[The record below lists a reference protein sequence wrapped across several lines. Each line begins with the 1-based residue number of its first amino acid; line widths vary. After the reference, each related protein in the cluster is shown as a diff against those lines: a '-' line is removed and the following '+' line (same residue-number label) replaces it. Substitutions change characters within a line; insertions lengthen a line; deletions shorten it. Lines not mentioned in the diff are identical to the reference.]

1 MSEYLKFDKISD
13 NILKDVQYNKDI
25 VKEYD
30 LAVIQQIN
38 IVLDFYKEEVEG
50 LERLFADEN
59 NFSDNLLI
67 QIDSN
72 ISLKYIENLSYE
84 SIVKKCILELEFILD
99 LGFTAYSRTIFQL
112 LSDLIQRFK
121 DIKNNIIKE
130 GK

>member
-1 MSEYLKFDKISD
+1 MSEYLKLDKISD
-13 NILKDVQYNKDI
+13 NILKDVQYKKDI

-50 LERLFADEN
+50 LERIFADEN
-59 NFSDNLLI
+59 NFSDNLLM

-72 ISLKYIENLSYE
+72 ISLNHIENLSYE

-99 LGFTAYSRTIFQL
+99 LGFTAYSRTIFQI
-112 LSDLIQRFK
+112 LSDLIQRFR

>member
-1 MSEYLKFDKISD
+1 MSEYLKLDKISD
-13 NILKDVQYNKDI
+13 NILKDVQYKKDI

-38 IVLDFYKEEVEG
+38 IVLDFYKEEVDG
-50 LERLFADEN
+50 LERIFADEN
-59 NFSDNLLI
+59 NFSDNLLM

-99 LGFTAYSRTIFQL
+99 LGFTAYSRTIFQI

>member
-1 MSEYLKFDKISD
+1 MNKYLKLDKISD
-13 NILKDVQYNKDI
+13 DILKDVQYKKDI

-38 IVLDFYKEEVEG
+38 IVLDFYKEEVDG
-50 LERLFADEN
+50 LERIFADEN
-59 NFSDNLLI
+59 NFSDNLLM

>member
-13 NILKDVQYNKDI
+13 NILKDVQYKKDI

-50 LERLFADEN
+50 LERIFADEN
-59 NFSDNLLI
+59 NFSDNLLM

-72 ISLKYIENLSYE
+72 ISLNYIENLSYE

-99 LGFTAYSRTIFQL
+99 LGFTAYSRTIFQI

>member
-13 NILKDVQYNKDI
+13 NILKDVQYKKDI

-50 LERLFADEN
+50 IERIFADEN
-59 NFSDNLLI
+59 NFSDNLLM

-99 LGFTAYSRTIFQL
+99 LGFTAYSRTIFQI

>member
-13 NILKDVQYNKDI
+13 NILKDVQYKKDI

-50 LERLFADEN
+50 LERIFADEN
-59 NFSDNLLI
+59 NFSDNLLM

-99 LGFTAYSRTIFQL
+99 LGFTAYSRTIFQI

-121 DIKNNIIKE
+121 VIKNNIIKE

>member
-13 NILKDVQYNKDI
+13 NILKDVQYKKDI

-50 LERLFADEN
+50 LERIFADEN
-59 NFSDNLLI
+59 NFSDNLLM

-121 DIKNNIIKE
+121 DIRE
-130 GK
+130 

>member
-13 NILKDVQYNKDI
+13 NILKDVQYKKDI

-38 IVLDFYKEEVEG
+38 IVLDFYKEEVKG
-50 LERLFADEN
+50 LERIFADEN
-59 NFSDNLLI
+59 NFSDNLLM

-99 LGFTAYSRTIFQL
+99 LGFTAYSRTIFQI

>member
-38 IVLDFYKEEVEG
+38 IVLDFYKEEVDG
-50 LERLFADEN
+50 LERIFADEN
-59 NFSDNLLI
+59 NFSDNLLV
-67 QIDSN
+67 QIDPD
-72 ISLKYIENLSYE
+72 ISLSHIENLSYE
-84 SIVKKCILELEFILD
+84 AIVKKCIAELEFILN
-99 LGFTAYSRTIFQL
+99 LGFTAYSRTIFRI

-121 DIKNNIIKE
+121 DIRE
-130 GK
+130 

>member
-1 MSEYLKFDKISD
+1 MNKYLKLDKISD
-13 NILKDVQYNKDI
+13 NILKDVQYKKDI

-38 IVLDFYKEEVEG
+38 IVLDFYKEEVDG
-50 LERLFADEN
+50 LERIFADEN
-59 NFSDNLLI
+59 NFSDNLLM

-99 LGFTAYSRTIFQL
+99 LGFTAYSRTIFQI

>member
-50 LERLFADEN
+50 LERIFADEN
-59 NFSDNLLI
+59 DFSDNLLM

-121 DIKNNIIKE
+121 DIRE
-130 GK
+130 

>member
-1 MSEYLKFDKISD
+1 MNKYLKFDKISD
-13 NILKDVQYNKDI
+13 DILKDVQYKKDI
-25 VKEYD
+25 VNEYD

-59 NFSDNLLI
+59 NFSDNLLME
-67 QIDSN
+67 IDSN

-84 SIVKKCILELEFILD
+84 SIVKKCILELEFILN

>member
-1 MSEYLKFDKISD
+1 MNKYLKLDKISD
-13 NILKDVQYNKDI
+13 DILKDVQYKKDI

-50 LERLFADEN
+50 LERIFADEN
-59 NFSDNLLI
+59 NFSDNLLM

-84 SIVKKCILELEFILD
+84 SIVKKCILELEYILD
-99 LGFTAYSRTIFQL
+99 LGFTDYSRTIFQI

>member
-1 MSEYLKFDKISD
+1 MNKYLKFDKISD
-13 NILKDVQYNKDI
+13 DILKDVQYKKDI

>member
-59 NFSDNLLI
+59 NFSDNLLV
-67 QIDSN
+67 QIDPC
-72 ISLKYIENLSYE
+72 ISLNHIENLSYE
-84 SIVKKCILELEFILD
+84 AIVKKCILELEFILD
-99 LGFTAYSRTIFQL
+99 LGFTAYSRTIFQI

-130 GK
+130 G

>member
-1 MSEYLKFDKISD
+1 MNKYLKFDKISD
-13 NILKDVQYNKDI
+13 DILKDVQYKKDI

-50 LERLFADEN
+50 LEKLFADEN

>member
-13 NILKDVQYNKDI
+13 NILKDVQYKKDI

-59 NFSDNLLI
+59 NFSDNLLME
-67 QIDSN
+67 IDSN

-84 SIVKKCILELEFILD
+84 SIVKKCILELEFILN

>member
-1 MSEYLKFDKISD
+1 MSEYLKFDKLSD
-13 NILKDVQYNKDI
+13 NILKDVQYDKDI

-59 NFSDNLLI
+59 NFSDNLLV
-67 QIDSN
+67 QIDPY
-72 ISLKYIENLSYE
+72 ISLSYIENLSYE
-84 SIVKKCILELEFILD
+84 AIVKKCIVELEFILN
-99 LGFTAYSRTIFQL
+99 LGFTAYSRTIFQI

-121 DIKNNIIKE
+121 DIRE
-130 GK
+130 

>member
-1 MSEYLKFDKISD
+1 MSEYLKLDKISD
-13 NILKDVQYNKDI
+13 DILKDVQYKKDI

-50 LERLFADEN
+50 LERIFADEN
-59 NFSDNLLI
+59 NFSDNLLM

-99 LGFTAYSRTIFQL
+99 LGFTAYSRTIFQI
-112 LSDLIQRFK
+112 LSDLLQRFR

>member
-13 NILKDVQYNKDI
+13 NILKDVQYKKDI

-50 LERLFADEN
+50 LERIFADEN
-59 NFSDNLLI
+59 NFSDNLLM

-99 LGFTAYSRTIFQL
+99 LGFTAYSRSIFQI

>member
-1 MSEYLKFDKISD
+1 MNKYLKFDKISD
-13 NILKDVQYNKDI
+13 DILKDVQYKKDI

-59 NFSDNLLI
+59 NFSDNLLME
-67 QIDSN
+67 IDSN

-84 SIVKKCILELEFILD
+84 SIVKKCILELEFILN

>member
-50 LERLFADEN
+50 LERIFADEN
-59 NFSDNLLI
+59 DFSDNLLM

-99 LGFTAYSRTIFQL
+99 LGFTAYSRTIFRI

-121 DIKNNIIKE
+121 DIRE
-130 GK
+130 

>member
-13 NILKDVQYNKDI
+13 NILKDVQYDKDI

-59 NFSDNLLI
+59 NFSDNLLV
-67 QIDSN
+67 QIDPD
-72 ISLKYIENLSYE
+72 ISLNHIENLSYE
-84 SIVKKCILELEFILD
+84 AIIKKCLVELEFILN
-99 LGFTAYSRTIFQL
+99 LGFTAYSRTIFQIL
-112 LSDLIQRFK
+112 LDLIQRFR
-121 DIKNNIIKE
+121 DIRDSII
-130 GK
+130 

>member
-13 NILKDVQYNKDI
+13 NILKDVQYKKDI
-25 VKEYD
+25 VKDYD

-50 LERLFADEN
+50 LERIFADEN
-59 NFSDNLLI
+59 NFSDNLLM

-84 SIVKKCILELEFILD
+84 SIVKKCILELEYILD
-99 LGFTAYSRTIFQL
+99 LGFTAYSRTIFQI
-112 LSDLIQRFK
+112 LSDLLQRFR

>member
-13 NILKDVQYNKDI
+13 NILKDVQYKKDI

-50 LERLFADEN
+50 LERIFADEN
-59 NFSDNLLI
+59 NFSDNLLM

-84 SIVKKCILELEFILD
+84 SIVKKCILELEYILD
-99 LGFTAYSRTIFQL
+99 LGFTAYSRTIFQI
-112 LSDLIQRFK
+112 LSDLLQRFR

>member
-1 MSEYLKFDKISD
+1 MNKYLKLDKISD
-13 NILKDVQYNKDI
+13 NILKDVQYKKDI

-50 LERLFADEN
+50 LERIFADEN
-59 NFSDNLLI
+59 NFSDNLLM

-72 ISLKYIENLSYE
+72 ISLNYIENLSYE
-84 SIVKKCILELEFILD
+84 SIVKKCILELEFILN
-99 LGFTAYSRTIFQL
+99 LGFTAYSRTIFQI
-112 LSDLIQRFK
+112 LSDLIQKFK

>member
-1 MSEYLKFDKISD
+1 MSEYLKFDKLSD
-13 NILKDVQYNKDI
+13 NILKDVQYDKDI

-59 NFSDNLLI
+59 NFSDNLLV
-67 QIDSN
+67 QIDPD
-72 ISLKYIENLSYE
+72 ISLNHIENLSYE
-84 SIVKKCILELEFILD
+84 AIVKKCLVELEFILN
-99 LGFTAYSRTIFQL
+99 LGFTAYSRTIFQI

-121 DIKNNIIKE
+121 DIRE
-130 GK
+130 

>member
-1 MSEYLKFDKISD
+1 MNKYLKLDKISD
-13 NILKDVQYNKDI
+13 DILKDVQYKKDI

-50 LERLFADEN
+50 LERIFADEN
-59 NFSDNLLI
+59 NFSDNLLM

-99 LGFTAYSRTIFQL
+99 LGFTAYSRTIFQI

>member
-1 MSEYLKFDKISD
+1 MNKYLKLDKISD
-13 NILKDVQYNKDI
+13 DILKDVQYKKDI

-50 LERLFADEN
+50 LERIFADEN
-59 NFSDNLLI
+59 NFSDNLLM

-72 ISLKYIENLSYE
+72 ISLEYIENLSYE
-84 SIVKKCILELEFILD
+84 SIVKKCILELEFILN
-99 LGFTAYSRTIFQL
+99 LGFTAYSRTIFQI

>member
-13 NILKDVQYNKDI
+13 NILKDVQYKKDI

-30 LAVIQQIN
+30 LVVIQQIN
-38 IVLDFYKEEVEG
+38 IVLDFYKEEVDG
-50 LERLFADEN
+50 LERIFADEN
-59 NFSDNLLI
+59 NFSDNLLM

>member
-13 NILKDVQYNKDI
+13 NILKDVQYKKDI

-50 LERLFADEN
+50 LERIFADEN
-59 NFSDNLLI
+59 NFSDNLLM

-84 SIVKKCILELEFILD
+84 SIFKKCILELEFILD
-99 LGFTAYSRTIFQL
+99 LGFTAYSRTIFQI

>member
-1 MSEYLKFDKISD
+1 MSEYLKFNKISD
-13 NILKDVQYNKDI
+13 NILKDVQYKKDI

-50 LERLFADEN
+50 LERIFADEN
-59 NFSDNLLI
+59 NFSDNLLM

-99 LGFTAYSRTIFQL
+99 LGFTAYSRTIFQI

>member
-13 NILKDVQYNKDI
+13 DILKDVQYKKDI

-50 LERLFADEN
+50 LERIFADEN
-59 NFSDNLLI
+59 NFSDNLLM

-99 LGFTAYSRTIFQL
+99 LGFTAYSRAIFQI

>member
-13 NILKDVQYNKDI
+13 NILKDVQYKKDI

-50 LERLFADEN
+50 LERIFADEN
-59 NFSDNLLI
+59 NFSDNLLM

-99 LGFTAYSRTIFQL
+99 LGFTAYSRTIFQI
-112 LSDLIQRFK
+112 LSDLIQRFI